1 MNITLQGQASVLETL
16 MSWAPLVRPHLWL
29 PLEPHKPKV
38 YILFIC
44 IKFRNNTVSLN
55 LNTVKWGHLY
65 RKKKKIIIKDQSV
78 VFLLPTRSTYHRS
91 YQPSYRQWLQLIVS
105 VCKRTEWGLKWTV
118 VSSQPAGTA
127 GKLWDKGHCRFQP
140 RLHNQHLTRIQDK
153 VSHLLSSCV
162 GAARPGG

>member
-44 IKFRNNTVSLN
+44 IKFRKQYSFPQPEHSQMRTFIQEE
-55 LNTVKWGHLY
+55 
-65 RKKKKIIIKDQSV
+65 KKIIIKDQSV
-78 VFLLPTRSTYHRS
+78 VFLLPTRSTYHTS

-153 VSHLLSSCV
+153 VSHLLSGCV

>member
-44 IKFRNNTVSLN
+44 IKFRKQYSFPQPEHSQMRTFIQEE
-55 LNTVKWGHLY
+55 
-65 RKKKKIIIKDQSV
+65 KKIIIKDQSV
-78 VFLLPTRSTYHRS
+78 VFLLPTRSTYHTS